1 MFSMNDRSIDGSIGF
16 PSIRVPIYLHWP
28 GDKKK
33 KRTFVLTIMRSRPC
47 ALSTFSRFM
56 TAAKQL
62 VLAIYGSHSQAEKA
76 GKIWENLKETVT
88 QSTR

>member
-1 MFSMNDRSIDGSIGF
+1 MDRLAFPPFGYLYICIG
-16 PSIRVPIYLHWP
+16 PEI
-28 GDKKK
+28 KKK
-33 KRTFVLTIMRSRPC
+33 QRTFVLTIMRSRPC

-56 TAAKQL
+56 TAGKQL

>member
-1 MFSMNDRSIDGSIGF
+1 
-16 PSIRVPIYLHWP
+16 
-28 GDKKK
+28 
-33 KRTFVLTIMRSRPC
+33 MRSRPC

-56 TAAKQL
+56 TAGKQL